1 MDIFKNYCHYVEVEE
16 HSPYWHELRSKGIG
30 GSDAAALIGKNKY
43 KTNIELWEEKTGIT
57 APADLSN
64 NEAVI
69 FGSKAEAPMREIYA
83 LKNRVEVVKPEGTF
97 ISNDF
102 PFMRVNVDGIIVKDN
117 GLWEGKT
124 ATLRKYSMLK
134 EWDKKLPEQY
144 YVQCI
149 HALAVTGADYI
160 ILSAL
165 LYLEFSESTVAEFR
179 EYRINRIDVMTDIK
193 YLIDQEV
200 IFWNQ
205 VETKD
210 EPYLKIKY

>member
-1 MDIFKNYCHYVEVEE
+1 MDIFKTYCHYVEVKE

-57 APADLSN
+57 APVDLSN

-69 FGSKAEAPMREIYA
+69 FGSKAEAPIREIYA
-83 LKNRVEVVKPEGTF
+83 LKRRIEVVKPEGTF

-102 PFMRVNVDGIIVKDN
+102 PFMRVNLDGIIVKDN
-117 GLWEGKT
+117 GLLEVKT
-124 ATLRKYSMLK
+124 ATLRSYSMLK
-134 EWDKKLPEQY
+134 EWNDKLPEQY

-160 ILSAL
+160 ELIAV
-165 LYLEFSESTVAEFR
+165 LYLGFSDSTVAEIR
-179 EYRINRIDVMTDIK
+179 EYRINRIDVMKDIK

-200 IFWNQ
+200 VFWNK
-205 VETKD
+205 VETKE
-210 EPYLKIKY
+210 EPFLKIKY